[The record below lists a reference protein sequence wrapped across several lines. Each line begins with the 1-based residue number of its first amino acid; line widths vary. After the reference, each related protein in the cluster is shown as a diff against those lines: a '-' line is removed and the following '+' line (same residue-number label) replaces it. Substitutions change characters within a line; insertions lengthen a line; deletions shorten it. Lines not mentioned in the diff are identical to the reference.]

1 MEFDMAKDGTIG
13 LESAYGALMTVLPL
27 EKVIEK
33 LTSGKIVLAS
43 KVILLQRVPKQI

>member
-1 MEFDMAKDGTIG
+1 MAKDGTIG

-33 LTSGKIVLAS
+33 TDV
-43 KVILLQRVPKQI
+43 R